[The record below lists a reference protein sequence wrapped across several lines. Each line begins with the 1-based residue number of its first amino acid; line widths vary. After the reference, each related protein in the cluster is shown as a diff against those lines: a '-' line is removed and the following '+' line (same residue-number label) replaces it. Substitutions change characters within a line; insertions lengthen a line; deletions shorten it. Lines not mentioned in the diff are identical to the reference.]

1 MIGVFMRRDR
11 RAQREDDMKTQREC
25 QVTKEAEIIAVCL
38 QESQGS
44 LVTPEA

>member
-11 RAQREDDMKTQREC
+11 RAQREDDMKAQREC
-25 QVTKEAEIIAVCL
+25 QVTKEAEIRAVCL
-38 QESQGS
+38 QERQGS

>member
-1 MIGVFMRRDR
+1 MIAVFMRRDR
-11 RAQREDDMKTQREC
+11 WAQREDDMKTQREC
-25 QVTKEAEIIAVCL
+25 QVTKEAEIRAVGP